1 MSQEQDQSQKT
12 EEPTAKR
19 LQEARKKG
27 DVATSREV
35 QNWFMLFAGTL
46 VLVILAPGMA
56 RNLAN
61 ILRQYL
67 AAPHEYQTDFE
78 ALRAMLGQTLSSVG
92 TVMLLPALIL
102 VIAAAGAGL
111 IQHGFLLAPERLK
124 IDLKKLSP
132 IAGAKRMFSLRAL
145 AEFIKGILKITI
157 VGVIAVVL
165 MWPVTL
171 ELSSIPSK
179 TVLDSMDI
187 IHYFATRMLAGVVSV
202 LALIAGFDFMYQRFE
217 HTKKLRMTKQEVK
230 DEFKQT
236 EGDPHVKA
244 RLRAIRLERARQ
256 RMMQAVPEADVVITN
271 PTHYAVAL
279 KYNSDEMPAP
289 KLIAKGVDAVAER
302 IRATAE
308 EHDVPIV
315 ENAPLARALFAGVE
329 LDQEVP
335 QEHYQAVAEIIAYV
349 MRLKGRLVPGSAD

>member
-1 MSQEQDQSQKT
+1 MAEEQDQSQKT

-46 VLVILAPGMA
+46 VLVILGPGMA
-56 RNLAN
+56 EDLAS

-67 AAPHEYQTDFE
+67 AAPHAYRIELE
-78 ALRAMLGQTLSSVG
+78 ALRAMLGQTMGSVAA
-92 TVMLLPALIL
+92 VLFLPALIL
-102 VIAAAGAGL
+102 LIAAAGAGL
-111 IQHGFLLAPERLK
+111 VQHGFLLAPERLK
-124 IDLKKLSP
+124 LDPKKLSP
-132 IAGAKRMFSLRAL
+132 IAGAKRMFSLRSI
-145 AEFIKGILKITI
+145 AEFIKGLLKITI
-157 VGVIAVVL
+157 VGVIAGLL
-165 MWPVTL
+165 MWPVFL
-171 ELSSIPSK
+171 QLPSVPGM
-179 TVLDSMDI
+179 TILDSLGM
-187 IHYFATRMLAGVVSV
+187 IHIFASRMLAGVVAV
-202 LALIAGFDFMYQRFE
+202 LAVIAGFDFMYQRFE

-230 DEFKQT
+230 DEYKQT

-279 KYNSDEMPAP
+279 KYDAEEMPAP
-289 KLIAKGVDAVAER
+289 KLIAKGVDDVAER
-302 IRATAE
+302 IRAKAE

-315 ENAPLARALFAGVE
+315 ENAPLARALYAGVD
-329 LDQEVP
+329 LDQDIP

-349 MRLKGRLVPGSAD
+349 MRLQGRLLPASPH